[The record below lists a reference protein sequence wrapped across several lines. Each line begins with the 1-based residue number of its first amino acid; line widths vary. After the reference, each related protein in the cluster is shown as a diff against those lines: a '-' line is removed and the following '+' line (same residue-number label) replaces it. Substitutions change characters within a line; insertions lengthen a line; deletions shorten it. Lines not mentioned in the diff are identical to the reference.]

1 MNFSK
6 IKNLNFSKF
15 LLTFIIWFYRII
27 GIPFGGINFDKNG
40 IIIKPK
46 FWNYFGYFG
55 CIFHCLVA
63 AIILAE
69 TFMSQFFKQLIQSKF
84 TWIKLVLFIWQWLRA
99 LTIITIV
106 ITNQKYGFKIAKT
119 FNDSLKSFNE
129 IKQIKIIWIV
139 HILIC
144 FLK

>member
-27 GIPFGGINFDKNG
+27 GISFGGINFDKNG
-40 IIIKPK
+40 IIIKSK

-63 AIILAE
+63 AILLAD
-69 TFMSQFFKQLIQSKF
+69 TFMSQFFKQFIQ
-84 TWIKLVLFIWQWLRA
+84 
-99 LTIITIV
+99 
-106 ITNQKYGFKIAKT
+106 
-119 FNDSLKSFNE
+119 
-129 IKQIKIIWIV
+129 
-139 HILIC
+139 
-144 FLK
+144 